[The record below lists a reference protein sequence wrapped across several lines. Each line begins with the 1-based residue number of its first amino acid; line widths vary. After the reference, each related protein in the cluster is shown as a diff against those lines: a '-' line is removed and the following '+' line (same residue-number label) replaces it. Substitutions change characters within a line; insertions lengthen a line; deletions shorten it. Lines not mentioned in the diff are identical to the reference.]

1 MKAVAEEEEEEEQP
15 QLVIIIRYR
24 KPMAQFRGKSSV
36 QNKLTLKL
44 SSEEF

>member
-1 MKAVAEEEEEEEQP
+1 MKAVAEEEEEEQQ

-24 KPMAQFRGKSSV
+24 KQMAQFRGKSSV

-44 SSEEF
+44 ASEEF